1 MRFEQIAATEF
12 GPLLAGS
19 ADVVFT
25 SNFLEHL
32 PDKATLELLLDQALL
47 AMKPGG
53 RLLILGPNLRYLPGQ
68 YWDFYDHHL
77 GLHIFHCARCLP

>member
-1 MRFEQIAATEF
+1 M
-12 GPLLAGS
+12 
-19 ADVVFT
+19 VFT
-25 SNFLEHL
+25 SNLQHL

-77 GLHIFHCARCLP
+77 D